1 MEFDTQKSELQS
13 PNAITTEENSQL
25 NHSILISS
33 ALPSP
38 GIVDLND
45 QAQHLTLDSESDVK
59 SLNPKEAAKIER
71 QNQRL
76 AQREQARLERE
87 KAKEEERQ
95 LKLQQREAEK
105 AERERKKEEER
116 LNKEEK
122 KRQDALNRELKKQEE
137 KQRKEQERLLKKQ
150 QQEEER
156 QQKREEKK
164 RKIEEDNK
172 KKEDEKRRKEERS
185 QMRISSF
192 FSVSLDS
199 SATVKATENVKSSP
213 TKLESKPNSYDMDF
227 LPFFQK
233 KNVVMAPTTELR
245 DSVQMDAYS
254 AGLRGNAPANL
265 DNILK
270 AVSKQPSHIFTTSQ
284 QLVEALNS
292 PNLTEGAVLELVKNL
307 PPIKYLQFYEN
318 SKPPYVGTW
327 CSQEHLKIC
336 SSSLNPLDTTQ
347 TGYDYGY
354 DSDLDWQDEDEG
366 EDIDDLEDGE
376 EEEEDGDDDMD
387 DFVDN
392 SELRKKGIVG
402 PIQAVN
408 IWNDDSAANRQL
420 FDGLKYETLDVN
432 ITFPIDPSKNYWETP
447 HKATTTQELSNETS
461 ASSAAPA
468 KSSGDNPNF
477 LTPQRPTIQD
487 PKVVEELIKFIE
499 KNSDFTIGTLTE
511 LAKKEFKSYTKNILK
526 YTIQSVAIY
535 NKKENGWKIKNAI
548 NT

>member
-1 MEFDTQKSELQS
+1 MESESQKSDSQS
-13 PNAITTEENSQL
+13 PNEIVSDKASQP
-25 NHSILISS
+25 ISS
-33 ALPSP
+33 PFPLLPSP
-38 GIVDLND
+38 SITHLKD
-45 QAQHLTLDSESDVK
+45 QAQNLTLESEDNDTK
-59 SLNPKEAAKIER
+59 LDPKEAAKIEK
-71 QNQRL
+71 QNQRK
-76 AQREQARLERE
+76 AQRELARLERE

-116 LNKEEK
+116 LNREEK
-122 KRQDALNRELKKQEE
+122 KRQDAINRELKKQEE
-137 KQRKEQERLLKKQ
+137 KERREQERLLKKQ

-192 FSVSLDS
+192 FSATLES
-199 SATVKATENVKSSP
+199 SAAPKGAEQMQSSP
-213 TKLESKPNSYDMDF
+213 IKAETKQNSYEMDF

-233 KNVVMAPTTELR
+233 KNVVMAPQIGLR
-245 DSVQMDAYS
+245 DTAHMDAFS
-254 AGLRGNAPANL
+254 EALKSNAEPNL
-265 DNILK
+265 DNIFN
-270 AVSKQPSHIFTTSQ
+270 VEFEQHSQNFTTSQ

-292 PNLTEGAVLELVKNL
+292 PNLTESAVLNLVKNL
-307 PPIKYLQFYEN
+307 PQIKYLQFYEN
-318 SKPPYVGTW
+318 SKPPFVGTW

-336 SSSLNPLDTTQ
+336 ASQFHPLDTTQ

-366 EDIDDLEDGE
+366 EDIDDLEDGDE
-376 EEEEDGDDDMD
+376 EEEEGDDDMD

-402 PIQAVN
+402 PQQATC
-408 IWNDDSAANRQL
+408 IWNLNSSADAPMFN
-420 FDGLKYETLDVN
+420 GLKYEALDVN
-432 ITFPIDPSKNYWETP
+432 ATFPIDPFKNYWGT
-447 HKATTTQELSNETS
+447 SNRATS
-461 ASSAAPA
+461 AQEPSSEVSTSSVNLN
-468 KSSGDNPNF
+468 KSSGEAKSV
-477 LTPQRPTIQD
+477 LTAQRPTIQD

-526 YTIQSVAIY
+526 YTIQSVAVY
-535 NKKENGWKIKNAI
+535 NKKENGWKIRLQ
-548 NT
+548 

>member
-1 MEFDTQKSELQS
+1 MESDAQNADSQTPNGIGSELKAQS
-13 PNAITTEENSQL
+13 VVSLLASSPVPN
-25 NHSILISS
+25 
-33 ALPSP
+33 LPSP
-38 GIVDLND
+38 DIVELNNKAD
-45 QAQHLTLDSESDVK
+45 HLTLNSEGADMT
-59 SLNPKEAAKIER
+59 LDPKEVAKIER
-71 QNQRL
+71 QNQRK
-76 AQREQARLERE
+76 AQREQARLDRE

-116 LNKEEK
+116 LNREEK

-137 KQRKEQERLLKKQ
+137 KERKEQERLLKKQ

-164 RKIEEDNK
+164 RKMEEENK
-172 KKEDEKRRKEERS
+172 KKDEEKRRKEERS

-192 FSVSLDS
+192 FSVSLELK
-199 SATVKATENVKSSP
+199 VVPKAADQTKTSPLKTE
-213 TKLESKPNSYDMDF
+213 TKLNSYEADF

-233 KNVVMAPTTELR
+233 KNVIMAPPIELR
-245 DSVQMDAYS
+245 NSVQMDAYFEALKS
-254 AGLRGNAPANL
+254 GVAPSL
-265 DNILK
+265 DSIFK
-270 AVSKQPSHIFTTSQ
+270 VEFSQPSLNFTTSQ

-292 PNLTEGAVLELVKNL
+292 SNLTESAVLDLVQNL

-318 SKPPYVGTW
+318 SKPPFVGTW

-336 SSSLNPLDTTQ
+336 ANNFSPLDTTQ

-366 EDIDDLEDGE
+366 EDIDELEDGDE
-376 EEEEDGDDDMD
+376 EEEEGDDDMD

-392 SELRKKGIVG
+392 SELRKKGIAG
-402 PIQAVN
+402 PLQATS
-408 IWNDDSAANRQL
+408 IWNTENSVESQI
-420 FDGLKYETLDVN
+420 FDTMKYETLDVN
-432 ITFPIDPSKNYWETP
+432 VSFPIDPYKSYWKNTR
-447 HKATTTQELSNETS
+447 TQELSAEASIPS
-461 ASSAAPA
+461 ANPI
-468 KSSGDNPNF
+468 KSSEETPNV
-477 LTPQRPTIQD
+477 LSVQRPTIQD

-535 NKKENGWKIKNAI
+535 NKKENGWKIKPAI